1 MVFLAALAACYL
13 PLSAQT
19 TAPANAAPAAQ
30 AAAPDEVVG
39 TVMASDVNV
48 RSEANM
54 TGSYVCTKIHKPAKI
69 TVLEISGEWLKILPT
84 TGCYSVVAKEFVDAD
99 PSGKTGKIKTDHVW
113 ARTGGDLC
121 AWTDVT
127 KFWGVHLQLKAGATV
142 EIIGAT
148 GNYYKI
154 TPPEGS
160 YYWVNSRF
168 VDLAGKTPAKVAPA
182 APEDNKISVH
192 MEQGHESTTQET
204 TEITPKTPAAPEPAP
219 VVDNSTARG
228 QFRLLEKEMK
238 AEYAKPADQQ
248 DFKGLIAK
256 YEAINV
262 GDDDYLKKMIAAR
275 VKYFQTQLALSEE
288 AKNQERLARESKEHQ
303 AEIDR
308 KLQEI
313 TVRSNT
319 PAATVY
325 AADGVLMASSLFPG
339 NEVTPKRYVV
349 RDPDTNRITAYVQCT
364 RGDVRLENY
373 VGKHVGITGSTEY
386 DRDLKLYIVEA
397 KEVKILNADAKLP
410 AAPEAT
416 VTPPPAKEAAP
427 VETTPAKSAVQPTTK
442 PAASAPTAPAAKTTA
457 QPDFGDTESPAAPD
471 ATPKGV
477 PAKTPTTV
485 PATKP
490 ASNSKPLPPTGLKTA
505 DDR

>member
-1 MVFLAALAACYL
+1 LAAFSL

-19 TAPANAAPAAQ
+19 TAPAKAAPAAAVAE

-39 TVMASDVNV
+39 TVTASDVNV
-48 RSEANM
+48 RSEATM
-54 TGSYVCTKIHKPAKI
+54 TGSYVCAKIHKPAKV

-84 TGCYSVVAKEFVDAD
+84 AGCYSVVAKEFVDAD

-121 AWTDVT
+121 PWTDVT

-142 EIIGAT
+142 EILGAT

-154 TPPEGS
+154 TPPDGS
-160 YYWVNSRF
+160 YYWVSSRF
-168 VDLAGKTPAKVAPA
+168 IDLGGKTPAKVASA
-182 APEDNKISVH
+182 APEDSKITVH
-192 MEQGHESTTQET
+192 VEQGHESTTQET
-204 TEITPKTPAAPEPAP
+204 TEITPATPVTPPPAA
-219 VVDNSTARG
+219 VVDNSSARG

-262 GDDDYLKKMIAAR
+262 GDDSYLKKMIDAR
-275 VKYFQTQLALSEE
+275 VKYFQTQLALSDE
-288 AKNQERLARESKEHQ
+288 AKNQERVARESKERQ
-303 AEIDR
+303 VETDR
-308 KLQEI
+308 KVQEI
-313 TVRSNT
+313 TVKSNT
-319 PAATVY
+319 PAATAY
-325 AADGVLMASSLFPG
+325 AADGVLTASSLFPG

-373 VGKHVGITGSTEY
+373 AGKHVGITGSTEY

-416 VTPPPAKEAAP
+416 VNPPPTKETPP
-427 VETTPAKSAVQPTTK
+427 VETTPAKPAVEPVTK
-442 PAASAPTAPAAKTTA
+442 PAASAPTAPAAKKSA
-457 QPDFGDTESPAAPD
+457 QPDFGDSPTAPD

-477 PAKTPTTV
+477 PSKTATTA

-490 ASNSKPLPPTGLKTA
+490 AADSKPLPPTGLKTA
-505 DDR
+505 DAR